1 MKFQLALASI
11 AALTNAAGLRQ
22 EDGTLEDASCYGE
35 WIWEECSGL
44 YYQEDYCSEDLGWW
58 YAEAADEDW
67 SDDWWVSAEEFIT
80 WDWCMDLG
88 DDGEDDWDLD
98 WEDWEDWEGDWEA
111 DWEDWEDDW
120 DLEWDDDWEANW
132 DDWEDDWDWENDWE
146 TEW

>member
-44 YYQEDYCSEDLGWW
+44 YYQEDFCSEDLGWW

-88 DDGEDDWDLD
+88 NDWEDDWDLD
-98 WEDWEDWEGDWEA
+98 WEDDWDL
-111 DWEDWEDDW
+111 DWEDDWETWEDDW
-120 DLEWDDDWEANW
+120 DLDWT
-132 DDWEDDWDWENDWE
+132 DDWED
-146 TEW
+146 